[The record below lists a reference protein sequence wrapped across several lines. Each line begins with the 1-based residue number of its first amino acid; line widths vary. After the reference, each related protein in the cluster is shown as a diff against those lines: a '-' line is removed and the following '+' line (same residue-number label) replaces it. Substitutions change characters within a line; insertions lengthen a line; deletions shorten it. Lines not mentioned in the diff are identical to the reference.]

1 MIRTYSEL
9 MRLPTYEERLQY
21 LMLNGR
27 VGEDTFG
34 SRRYLNQV
42 FYRSYEWQKF
52 RKEIILRDKGCDLGL
67 KGYEILGKIY
77 IHHINPIYIK
87 DIEEKDLDI
96 LLNPENV
103 ISVSF
108 DTHQR
113 IHYENM
119 SDVNN
124 LPIETSPNDTC
135 PWKL

>member
-9 MRLPTYEERLQY
+9 MKLPTYEERLQY

-67 KGYEILGKIY
+67 EGYEILGKIY

-96 LLNPENV
+96 LLNPENA

-119 SDVNN
+119 SVVNN
-124 LPIETSPNDTC
+124 LPIERSPNDTC
-135 PWKL
+135 PWK

>member
-1 MIRTYSEL
+1 MK
-9 MRLPTYEERLQY
+9 LPTYEERLQY

-67 KGYEILGKIY
+67 EGYEILGKIY

-96 LLNPENV
+96 LLNPENA

-119 SDVNN
+119 SVVNN
-124 LPIETSPNDTC
+124 LPIERSPNDTC
-135 PWKL
+135 PWK

>member
-9 MRLPTYEERLQY
+9 MKLPTYEERLQY

-52 RKEIILRDKGCDLGL
+52 RKEIILRDEGCDLGL
-67 KGYEILGKIY
+67 EGYEILGKIY

-96 LLNPENV
+96 LLNPENA

-119 SDVNN
+119 SVVNN
-124 LPIETSPNDTC
+124 LPIERSPNDTC
-135 PWKL
+135 PWK

>member
-67 KGYEILGKIY
+67 EGYEILGKIY

-96 LLNPENV
+96 LLNPENA

-124 LPIETSPNDTC
+124 LPIERSPNDTC

>member
-9 MRLPTYEERLQY
+9 MELPTYEERLQY

-67 KGYEILGKIY
+67 EGYEILGKIY

-96 LLNPENV
+96 LLNPENA

-124 LPIETSPNDTC
+124 LPIERSPNDTC

>member
-9 MRLPTYEERLQY
+9 IKLPTYEERLQY

-67 KGYEILGKIY
+67 EGYEILGKIY

-96 LLNPENV
+96 LLNPEKA
-103 ISVSF
+103 ISASF
-108 DTHQR
+108 DTDQR

-119 SDVNN
+119 SGVNN
-124 LPIETSPNDTC
+124 RPIERSPNDTC
-135 PWKL
+135 PWK

>member
-67 KGYEILGKIY
+67 EGYEILGKIY

-87 DIEEKDLDI
+87 DIEEKDLNT
-96 LLNPENV
+96 LLNPENA

-124 LPIETSPNDTC
+124 LPIERSPNDTC

>member
-9 MRLPTYEERLQY
+9 MKLPTYEERLQY

-67 KGYEILGKIY
+67 EGYEILGKIY

-96 LLNPENV
+96 LLNPENA
-103 ISVSF
+103 ISTSF

-113 IHYENM
+113 IHYKNM
-119 SDVNN
+119 SGVNN
-124 LPIETSPNDTC
+124 LPIERSPNDTC

>member
-67 KGYEILGKIY
+67 EGYEILGKIY

-87 DIEEKDLDI
+87 DIEEKDLKDI
-96 LLNPENV
+96 
-103 ISVSF
+103 I
-108 DTHQR
+108 
-113 IHYENM
+113 IMY
-119 SDVNN
+119 
-124 LPIETSPNDTC
+124 NDT
-135 PWKL
+135 PEENEKKLHEEEEKSLKLIFLKLIYY

>member
-9 MRLPTYEERLQY
+9 MKLPTYEERLQY

-67 KGYEILGKIY
+67 EGYEILGKIY

-96 LLNPENV
+96 LLNPENA

-124 LPIETSPNDTC
+124 LPIERSPNDTC

>member
-1 MIRTYSEL
+1 MIRTHSEL
-9 MRLPTYEERLQY
+9 MKLPTYEERLQY

-67 KGYEILGKIY
+67 EGYEILGKIY

-87 DIEEKDLDI
+87 DIEEKDLNI
-96 LLNPENV
+96 LLNPENA

-124 LPIETSPNDTC
+124 LPIERSPNDTC

>member
-9 MRLPTYEERLQY
+9 MKLPTYEERLQY

-67 KGYEILGKIY
+67 EGYEILGKIY
-77 IHHINPIYIK
+77 SI
-87 DIEEKDLDI
+87 
-96 LLNPENV
+96 
-103 ISVSF
+103 
-108 DTHQR
+108 
-113 IHYENM
+113 
-119 SDVNN
+119 
-124 LPIETSPNDTC
+124 
-135 PWKL
+135 

>member
-9 MRLPTYEERLQY
+9 MELPTYEERLQY

-27 VGEDTFG
+27 VGENTFG

-67 KGYEILGKIY
+67 EGYEILGKIY

-96 LLNPENV
+96 LLNPENA

-119 SDVNN
+119 SGVNN
-124 LPIETSPNDTC
+124 LPIERSPNDTC

>member
-67 KGYEILGKIY
+67 EGYEILGKIY

-87 DIEEKDLDI
+87 DIEEKDLNI
-96 LLNPENV
+96 LLNPENA

-124 LPIETSPNDTC
+124 LPIERSPNDTC

>member
-67 KGYEILGKIY
+67 EGYEILGKIY
-77 IHHINPIYIK
+77 IHHINPISIK
-87 DIEEKDLDI
+87 DIEEKDLNI
-96 LLNPENV
+96 LLNPENA

-124 LPIETSPNDTC
+124 LPIERSPNDTC